1 MGWHT
6 FKLTP
11 GLTRCGMIV
20 RPSLFLGDFSF
31 ISFPVT
37 PRVLEI
43 LRQIL
48 TDVVARDMGASTK
61 SGSEVDRRILP
72 SKVKLCNYQVF
83 RRRIATCGN
92 LQARIQGKLLHRR

>member
-11 GLTRCGMIV
+11 GLTRCGMTI

-37 PRVLEI
+37 PRALEI

-72 SKVKLCNYQVF
+72 SKVKLCYQVF
-83 RRRIATCGN
+83 
-92 LQARIQGKLLHRR
+92 